1 MVHGLAAQEVLQGAG
16 AGGNPGW
23 PAAAPPP
30 SEEPSPPK
38 WAPRTRGRS
47 RRELPERAVYILKA
61 WLTSA
66 EHFKHPYPSSAEQ
79 ARLLQATGIDKK
91 QLKCV

>member
-47 RRELPERAVYILKA
+47 RRELPERAVYIRCAGRREARGGGRSPGMMRPLGLWRHRLA
-61 WLTSA
+61 SA
-66 EHFKHPYPSSAEQ
+66 QSLP
-79 ARLLQATGIDKK
+79 
-91 QLKCV
+91 